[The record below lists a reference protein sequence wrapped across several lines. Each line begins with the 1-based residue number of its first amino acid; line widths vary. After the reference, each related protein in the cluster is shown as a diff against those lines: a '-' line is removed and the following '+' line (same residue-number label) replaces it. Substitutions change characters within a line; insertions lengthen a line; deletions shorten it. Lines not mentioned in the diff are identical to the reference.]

1 MLTKTTLTVGVGVL
15 LTTLA
20 LLATAPIVS
29 SEVFAGGDQD

>member
-1 MLTKTTLTVGVGVL
+1 MLTKTTLTVGGVL

-29 SEVFAGGDQD
+29 SEVFAGGDHKD